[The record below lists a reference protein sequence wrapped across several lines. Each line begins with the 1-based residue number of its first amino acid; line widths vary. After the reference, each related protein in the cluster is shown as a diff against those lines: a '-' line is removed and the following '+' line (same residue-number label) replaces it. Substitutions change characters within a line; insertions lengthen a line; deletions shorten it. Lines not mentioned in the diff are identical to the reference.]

1 MKRKRRLMIN
11 VRVTGEEVRMFKS
24 VAEYWGMSVADIIR
38 QYVRKESSRIAGE
51 KEVGQ

>member
-1 MKRKRRLMIN
+1 MKRKRRFAIG
-11 VRVTGEEVRMFKS
+11 VRVTGEEARMFKT
-24 VAEYWGMSVADIIR
+24 VAMHWGMSISDIVR